1 MTTRG
6 EQRRPQFVTNGL
18 SGAGF
23 GLFCGFMA
31 FVYVLI
37 ARGMRLGYAG
47 EPTISLVN
55 LALLYLVGGPV
66 LGFLGG
72 AVRTWLPGRWGRI
85 SIGIG
90 LSAIGGAMAL
100 PLIPGTKLPWGLFEW
115 MVVIVSAL
123 ILGPLLA
130 AQHSD

>member
-1 MTTRG
+1 MRTSRERTRP
-6 EQRRPQFVTNGL
+6 RFISNGL

-23 GLFCGFMA
+23 GAFCGLMA

-37 ARGMRLGYAG
+37 ARGMRLGTG
-47 EPTISLVN
+47 NSSVSLLGLGLV
-55 LALLYLVGGPV
+55 YLGGGPV

-72 AVRTWLPGRWGRI
+72 AARTWLPGRWGRI
-85 SIGIG
+85 TIGIA

-100 PLIPGTKLPWGLFEW
+100 PLIPRASFPWGLFEW
-115 MVVIVSAL
+115 MVIAVFAL

-130 AQHSD
+130 AQHKD